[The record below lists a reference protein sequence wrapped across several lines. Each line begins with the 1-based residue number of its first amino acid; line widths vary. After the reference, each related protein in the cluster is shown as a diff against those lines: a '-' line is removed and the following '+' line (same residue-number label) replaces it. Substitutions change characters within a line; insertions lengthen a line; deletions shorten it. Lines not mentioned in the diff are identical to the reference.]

1 MLQYLHTKYGFSVAI
16 LKYYILPLLAFLSMA
31 LTTEEKSEIISKYS
45 QAKGDT
51 GSPEIQIAI
60 LSKEIEKLQGHLGE
74 NKHDS
79 PAKRGLLSKLAKR
92 RRLLRYLSIH
102 NEDRYQKIIKSL
114 NLKK

>member
-1 MLQYLHTKYGFSVAI
+1 
-16 LKYYILPLLAFLSMA
+16 MA
-31 LTTEEKSEIISKYS
+31 LTKEEKQEIITKFS

-60 LSKEIEKLQGHLGE
+60 LTKEVEKLQGHLTE

-79 PAKRGLLSKLAKR
+79 PAKRGILSKIAKR

-102 NEDRYQKIIKSL
+102 NPDRYSAIIKAL
-114 NLKK
+114 GLKK

>member
-1 MLQYLHTKYGFSVAI
+1 
-16 LKYYILPLLAFLSMA
+16 MA
-31 LTTEEKSEIISKYS
+31 LTKDEKGEIITKYA

-51 GSPEIQIAI
+51 GSPEIQVSI
-60 LSKEIEKLQGHLGE
+60 LSKEIEKLQAHLNE

-79 PAKRGLLSKLAKR
+79 PAKRGLLSKIAKR

-102 NEDRYQKIIKSL
+102 NEDRYTKIIKSL

>member
-1 MLQYLHTKYGFSVAI
+1 
-16 LKYYILPLLAFLSMA
+16 MA
-31 LTTEEKSEIISKYS
+31 LTKEEKNDIITKFA

-60 LSKEIEKLQGHLGE
+60 LSKEVEKLQGHLTE

-79 PAKRGLLSKLAKR
+79 PAKRGILTKIAKR

-102 NEDRYQKIIKSL
+102 NPERYSEIIKSL
-114 NLKK
+114 GLKK

>member
-1 MLQYLHTKYGFSVAI
+1 
-16 LKYYILPLLAFLSMA
+16 MA
-31 LTTEEKSEIISKYS
+31 LTKEEKNVIIEKFA

-60 LSKEIEKLQGHLGE
+60 LTKEVEKLQGHLTE

-79 PAKRGLLSKLAKR
+79 PAKRGILTKIAKR

-102 NEDRYQKIIKSL
+102 NPERYTEIVKSL
-114 NLKK
+114 GLKK